1 MFLENDFLVLG
12 VSRKEVY
19 DIIQMI
25 NKFSRIRS
33 ASLFEDMKTNPFNFI
48 QGLRGTDNVYTQH
61 RPFLSKEIL
70 PDIIKGKARPDLEYL
85 CSVVEATVR
94 PIVVFVV
101 GGVTYEES
109 RSGTKPIKLFL
120 LYLTDL
126 LVI

>member
-1 MFLENDFLVLG
+1 MVLG

-33 ASLFEDMKTNPFNFI
+33 ALLFEDMKTNPFNFM

-85 CSVVEATVR
+85 CPVVEAMVR
-94 PIVVFVV
+94 PIVVFIV

-109 RSGTKPIKLFL
+109 CSGTNPLKLFL
-120 LYLTDL
+120 LYVTDL